1 MRENRITNEVLIEML
16 LFAKEWL
23 QLNQVQIEKLR
34 QDLRDC
40 QNRKKPAPPGTH
52 YRVGVQFDDKE
63 EE

>member
-23 QLNQVQIEKLR
+23 QLNQVQIEKLQ

-40 QNRKKPAPPGTH
+40 R
-52 YRVGVQFDDKE
+52 KE